1 MSEVKIQNIEDLT
14 GVGPAIA
21 EKFREAGYS
30 TLEEIGTQSPGQLSD
45 ATGIGQESCAK
56 YIKEAGK
63 NAKIG
68 SFLTGTELMEK
79 RATVGKLTTSSS
91 TFDELLG
98 GGVETQSITEFYGQY
113 GSGKTQFML
122 QLAVNAQ
129 LPVEQGG
136 LGGEVA
142 IIDTENTFRPERI
155 ISMAKALEL
164 DPDEVLSKIHVG
176 RAYNSHQQMLM
187 VKKVKE
193 IAKEKPIKM
202 LAVDSLTGAFRA
214 EYIGRGTLAERQGKI
229 NAHMS
234 ALARFGDLHNA
245 AVVVTN
251 QVSSNPAAFFGDPTK
266 PIGGNIVGHTSK
278 FRIYLRRGKAGRRV
292 CRLVDSPHLPENEA
306 LVSITEDG
314 IRDGGVPRFRQEIWS
329 CNGRRQR
336 VRLAPFWRC
345 RKR

>member
-1 MSEVKIQNIEDLT
+1 MSEVKIQNIEDLP

-68 SFLTGTELMEK
+68 AFLTGTELMEK

-113 GSGKTQFML
+113 GTGKTQFIL

-129 LPVEQGG
+129 LPIKQGG

-187 VKKVKE
+187 VEKVKE
-193 IAKEKPIKM
+193 IAKERPIKV

-278 FRIYLRRGKAGRRV
+278 FRIYLRRGKAGKRV

-314 IRDGGVPRFRQEIWS
+314 IRDG
-329 CNGRRQR
+329 
-336 VRLAPFWRC
+336 
-345 RKR
+345 

>member
-63 NAKIG
+63 NAKLG

-193 IAKEKPIKM
+193 IAKERPIKM

-278 FRIYLRRGKAGRRV
+278 FRIYLRRGKAGKRV

-314 IRDGGVPRFRQEIWS
+314 IRDG
-329 CNGRRQR
+329 
-336 VRLAPFWRC
+336 
-345 RKR
+345 

>member
-202 LAVDSLTGAFRA
+202 LARKGNNSEFRL
-214 EYIGRGTLAERQGKI
+214 EL
-229 NAHMS
+229 
-234 ALARFGDLHNA
+234 
-245 AVVVTN
+245 
-251 QVSSNPAAFFGDPTK
+251 SSG
-266 PIGGNIVGHTSK
+266 S
-278 FRIYLRRGKAGRRV
+278 RM
-292 CRLVDSPHLPENEA
+292 
-306 LVSITEDG
+306 
-314 IRDGGVPRFRQEIWS
+314 
-329 CNGRRQR
+329 
-336 VRLAPFWRC
+336 
-345 RKR
+345 

>member
-214 EYIGRGTLAERQGKI
+214 EYIGRGKLAERQGKI

-314 IRDGGVPRFRQEIWS
+314 IRDG
-329 CNGRRQR
+329 
-336 VRLAPFWRC
+336 
-345 RKR
+345 

>member
-1 MSEVKIQNIEDLT
+1 MSEVKIQNIEDLP

-68 SFLTGTELMEK
+68 AFLTGTELLEK
-79 RATVGKLTTSSS
+79 RATVGKLTTSSN

-113 GSGKTQFML
+113 GSGKTQFIL

-187 VKKVKE
+187 VEKVKE
-193 IAKEKPIKM
+193 IAKENPIKM

-278 FRIYLRRGKAGRRV
+278 FRIYLRRGKAGKRV

-314 IRDGGVPRFRQEIWS
+314 IRDG
-329 CNGRRQR
+329 
-336 VRLAPFWRC
+336 
-345 RKR
+345 

>member
-1 MSEVKIQNIEDLT
+1 MSEVKIQNIKDLT

-266 PIGGNIVGHTSK
+266 PVGGNIVGHTSK

-314 IRDGGVPRFRQEIWS
+314 IRDG
-329 CNGRRQR
+329 
-336 VRLAPFWRC
+336 
-345 RKR
+345 

>member
-129 LPVEQGG
+129 LPIEQGG
-136 LGGEVA
+136 LDGEVA

-278 FRIYLRRGKAGRRV
+278 FRIYLRRGKAGKRV

-314 IRDGGVPRFRQEIWS
+314 IRDG
-329 CNGRRQR
+329 
-336 VRLAPFWRC
+336 
-345 RKR
+345 

>member
-1 MSEVKIQNIEDLT
+1 MSEVKIKNIEDLT

-129 LPVEQGG
+129 LPIEQGG
-136 LGGEVA
+136 LDGEVA

-278 FRIYLRRGKAGRRV
+278 FRIYLRRGKAGKRV

-314 IRDGGVPRFRQEIWS
+314 IRDG
-329 CNGRRQR
+329 
-336 VRLAPFWRC
+336 
-345 RKR
+345 

>member
-1 MSEVKIQNIEDLT
+1 MSEVKIKIVEDLP

-21 EKFREAGYS
+21 DKLREAGYD
-30 TLEEIGTQSPGQLSD
+30 TLEAIGTQAPGTLSD
-45 ATGIGQESCAK
+45 ATGIGKESCAK
-56 YIKEAGK
+56 FILEARK
-63 NAKIG
+63 AADIG
-68 SFLTGTELMEK
+68 SFLTGVELMEK

-91 TFDELLG
+91 TFNELLG

-113 GSGKTQFML
+113 GSGKTQFIL
-122 QLAVNAQ
+122 QLAVNAT
-129 LPVEQGG
+129 LPLEQGG
-136 LGGEVA
+136 LDGEVA

-155 ISMAKALEL
+155 ISMSKALDL

-187 VKKVKE
+187 VEKVNE
-193 IAKEKPIKM
+193 IAKTRPIKV

-214 EYIGRGTLAERQGKI
+214 EYIGRGTLSERQGKI
-229 NAHMS
+229 SAHMKE
-234 ALARFGDLHNA
+234 LARFGDLYNA
-245 AVVVTN
+245 AVIVTN

-278 FRIYLRRGKAGRRV
+278 FRIYLRRGKAGKRV

-314 IRDGGVPRFRQEIWS
+314 IR
-329 CNGRRQR
+329 NG
-336 VRLAPFWRC
+336 
-345 RKR
+345 

>member
-45 ATGIGQESCAK
+45 ATGIGKESCAK
-56 YIKEAGK
+56 YIEEAGK

-193 IAKEKPIKM
+193 IAKERPIKM

-278 FRIYLRRGKAGRRV
+278 FRIYLRRGKAGKRV

-314 IRDGGVPRFRQEIWS
+314 IRDG
-329 CNGRRQR
+329 
-336 VRLAPFWRC
+336 
-345 RKR
+345 

>member
-1 MSEVKIQNIEDLT
+1 M
-14 GVGPAIA
+14 
-21 EKFREAGYS
+21 
-30 TLEEIGTQSPGQLSD
+30 EEIGTQSPGQLSD

-63 NAKIG
+63 NAKLG

-314 IRDGGVPRFRQEIWS
+314 IRDG
-329 CNGRRQR
+329 
-336 VRLAPFWRC
+336 
-345 RKR
+345 

>member
-1 MSEVKIQNIEDLT
+1 MSEVKIKNIEDLT

-129 LPVEQGG
+129 LPIEQGG
-136 LGGEVA
+136 LDGEVA

-314 IRDGGVPRFRQEIWS
+314 IRDG
-329 CNGRRQR
+329 
-336 VRLAPFWRC
+336 
-345 RKR
+345 

>member
-1 MSEVKIQNIEDLT
+1 MSEVKIQNIEDLP

-176 RAYNSHQQMLM
+176 RAYNSHQQRLM
-187 VKKVKE
+187 VEKVKE
-193 IAKEKPIKM
+193 IAKERPIKV

-278 FRIYLRRGKAGRRV
+278 FRIYLRRGKAGKRV

-314 IRDGGVPRFRQEIWS
+314 IRDG
-329 CNGRRQR
+329 
-336 VRLAPFWRC
+336 
-345 RKR
+345 

>member
-1 MSEVKIQNIEDLT
+1 MSEVKIKIVEDLP

-21 EKFREAGYS
+21 DKLREAGYD
-30 TLEEIGTQSPGQLSD
+30 TLEAIGTQAPGTLSD
-45 ATGIGQESCAK
+45 ATGIGKESCAK
-56 YIKEAGK
+56 FILEARK
-63 NAKIG
+63 AADIG

-79 RATVGKLTTSSS
+79 RATVSKLTTSSS

-113 GSGKTQFML
+113 GSGKTQFIL
-122 QLAVNAQ
+122 QLAVNAT
-129 LPVEQGG
+129 LPREQGG
-136 LGGEVA
+136 LGGDVA

-155 ISMAKALEL
+155 ISMSKALDL

-187 VKKVKE
+187 VEKVHE
-193 IAKEKPIKM
+193 IAKTSPIKM
-202 LAVDSLTGAFRA
+202 LAVDSLTGAFRS
-214 EYIGRGTLAERQGKI
+214 ESDRQGKI
-229 NAHMS
+229 SAHMKE
-234 ALARFGDLHNA
+234 LARFGDLHNA

-278 FRIYLRRGKAGRRV
+278 FRIYLRRGKAGKRV

-314 IRDGGVPRFRQEIWS
+314 IR
-329 CNGRRQR
+329 NG
-336 VRLAPFWRC
+336 
-345 RKR
+345 

>member
-1 MSEVKIQNIEDLT
+1 MSEVKIKNIEDLS
-14 GVGPAIA
+14 GVGPAVA
-21 EKFREAGYS
+21 EKFREAGLS
-30 TLEEIGTQSPGQLSD
+30 TIEEIGTQSPGQLSD
-45 ATGIGQESCAK
+45 ATGIGVDSCAK
-56 YIKEAGK
+56 FIQEASK
-63 NAKIG
+63 NANIG

-79 RATVGKLTTSSS
+79 RATVEKLTTSSS

-113 GSGKTQFML
+113 GSGKTQFIL
-122 QLAVNAQ
+122 QLAVNAT
-129 LPVEQGG
+129 LPIEQGG

-155 ISMAKALEL
+155 ISMSKALDL

-187 VKKVKE
+187 VKKVTKL
-193 IAKEKPIKM
+193 AKERPIKM

-214 EYIGRGTLAERQGKI
+214 EYIGRGTLADRQGKI
-229 NAHMS
+229 NAHMTE
-234 ALARFGDLHNA
+234 LASFGDLNNA

-278 FRIYLRRGKAGRRV
+278 FRVYLRRGKAGKRV

-314 IRDGGVPRFRQEIWS
+314 IRDG
-329 CNGRRQR
+329 
-336 VRLAPFWRC
+336 
-345 RKR
+345 

>member
-1 MSEVKIQNIEDLT
+1 MSEVKIQNIEDLP

-68 SFLTGTELMEK
+68 SFLTGAELMEK

-193 IAKEKPIKM
+193 IAKERPIKM

-278 FRIYLRRGKAGRRV
+278 FRIYLRRGKAGKRV

-314 IRDGGVPRFRQEIWS
+314 IRDG
-329 CNGRRQR
+329 
-336 VRLAPFWRC
+336 
-345 RKR
+345 

>member
-1 MSEVKIQNIEDLT
+1 MSEVKIKNIEDLS
-14 GVGPAIA
+14 GVGPAVA
-21 EKFREAGYS
+21 EKFREAGLS
-30 TLEEIGTQSPGQLSD
+30 TIEEIGTQSPGQLSD
-45 ATGIGQESCAK
+45 ATGIGVDSCAK
-56 YIKEAGK
+56 FIQEASK
-63 NAKIG
+63 NANIG

-79 RATVGKLTTSSS
+79 RATVEKLTTSSS

-113 GSGKTQFML
+113 GSGKTQFIL
-122 QLAVNAQ
+122 QLAVNAT
-129 LPVEQGG
+129 LPIEQGG

-155 ISMAKALEL
+155 ISMSKALDL

-187 VKKVKE
+187 VKKVTKL
-193 IAKEKPIKM
+193 AKERPIKM

-214 EYIGRGTLAERQGKI
+214 EYIGRGTLADRQGKI
-229 NAHMS
+229 NAHMTE
-234 ALARFGDLHNA
+234 LASFGDLNNA

-278 FRIYLRRGKAGRRV
+278 FRIYLRRGKAGKRV

-314 IRDGGVPRFRQEIWS
+314 IIDG
-329 CNGRRQR
+329 
-336 VRLAPFWRC
+336 
-345 RKR
+345 

>member
-187 VKKVKE
+187 VEKVKE
-193 IAKEKPIKM
+193 IAKERPIKV

-278 FRIYLRRGKAGRRV
+278 FRIYLRRGKAGKRV

-314 IRDGGVPRFRQEIWS
+314 IRDG
-329 CNGRRQR
+329 
-336 VRLAPFWRC
+336 
-345 RKR
+345 

>member
-1 MSEVKIQNIEDLT
+1 MSEVKIKNIEDLT

-68 SFLTGTELMEK
+68 SFLTGTQLMEK

-98 GGVETQSITEFYGQY
+98 GGGETQSITEFYGQY
-113 GSGKTQFML
+113 GSGKTQFIL

-187 VKKVKE
+187 VEKVKE

-214 EYIGRGTLAERQGKI
+214 EYIGRGTLADRQGKI

-234 ALARFGDLHNA
+234 SLARFGDLHNA

-278 FRIYLRRGKAGRRV
+278 FRIYLRRGKAGKRV

-314 IRDGGVPRFRQEIWS
+314 IRDG
-329 CNGRRQR
+329 
-336 VRLAPFWRC
+336 
-345 RKR
+345 

>member
-1 MSEVKIQNIEDLT
+1 MSEVKIKNIEDLS
-14 GVGPAIA
+14 GVGPAVA
-21 EKFREAGYS
+21 EKFREAGLS
-30 TLEEIGTQSPGQLSD
+30 TIEEIGTQSPGQLSD
-45 ATGIGQESCAK
+45 ATGIGVDSCAK
-56 YIKEAGK
+56 FIQEASK
-63 NAKIG
+63 NANIG

-79 RATVGKLTTSSS
+79 RATVKKLTTSSS

-113 GSGKTQFML
+113 GSGKTQFIL
-122 QLAVNAQ
+122 QLAVNAT
-129 LPVEQGG
+129 LPIEQGG

-155 ISMAKALEL
+155 ISMSKALDL

-187 VKKVKE
+187 VKKVTKL
-193 IAKEKPIKM
+193 AKERPIKV

-214 EYIGRGTLAERQGKI
+214 EYIGRGTLADRQGKI
-229 NAHMS
+229 NAHMTE
-234 ALARFGDLHNA
+234 LASFGDLNNA

-278 FRIYLRRGKAGRRV
+278 FRIYLRRGKAGKRV

-314 IRDGGVPRFRQEIWS
+314 IRDG
-329 CNGRRQR
+329 
-336 VRLAPFWRC
+336 
-345 RKR
+345 

>member
-1 MSEVKIQNIEDLT
+1 M
-14 GVGPAIA
+14 
-21 EKFREAGYS
+21 
-30 TLEEIGTQSPGQLSD
+30 
-45 ATGIGQESCAK
+45 
-56 YIKEAGK
+56 
-63 NAKIG
+63 
-68 SFLTGTELMEK
+68 
-79 RATVGKLTTSSS
+79 
-91 TFDELLG
+91 
-98 GGVETQSITEFYGQY
+98 
-113 GSGKTQFML
+113 
-122 QLAVNAQ
+122 NAQ

-155 ISMAKALEL
+155 ISMAKALDL

-187 VKKVKE
+187 VEKVNE
-193 IAKEKPIKM
+193 IAKERPIKM

-214 EYIGRGTLAERQGKI
+214 EYIGRGTLADRQGKI
-229 NAHMS
+229 NAHMTE
-234 ALARFGDLHNA
+234 LARFGDLNNA

-278 FRIYLRRGKAGRRV
+278 FRVYLRRGKAGKRV

-314 IRDGGVPRFRQEIWS
+314 IIDG
-329 CNGRRQR
+329 
-336 VRLAPFWRC
+336 
-345 RKR
+345 

>member
-68 SFLTGTELMEK
+68 SFLTGTQLMEK

-113 GSGKTQFML
+113 GSGKTQFIL

-187 VKKVKE
+187 VEKVKE

-214 EYIGRGTLAERQGKI
+214 EYIGRGTLADRQGKI

-234 ALARFGDLHNA
+234 SLARFGDLHNA

-278 FRIYLRRGKAGRRV
+278 FRIYLRRGKAGKRV

-306 LVSITEDG
+306 LVSITGDG
-314 IRDGGVPRFRQEIWS
+314 IRDG
-329 CNGRRQR
+329 
-336 VRLAPFWRC
+336 
-345 RKR
+345 

>member
-30 TLEEIGTQSPGQLSD
+30 TLEEIGTQSPGRLSD

-314 IRDGGVPRFRQEIWS
+314 IRDG
-329 CNGRRQR
+329 
-336 VRLAPFWRC
+336 
-345 RKR
+345 

>member
-129 LPVEQGG
+129 LPIEQGG
-136 LGGEVA
+136 LDGEVA

-314 IRDGGVPRFRQEIWS
+314 IRDG
-329 CNGRRQR
+329 
-336 VRLAPFWRC
+336 
-345 RKR
+345 

>member
-278 FRIYLRRGKAGRRV
+278 FRIYLRRGKAGKRV

-314 IRDGGVPRFRQEIWS
+314 IRDG
-329 CNGRRQR
+329 
-336 VRLAPFWRC
+336 
-345 RKR
+345 

>member
-278 FRIYLRRGKAGRRV
+278 FRIYLRRGKAGKRV

-306 LVSITEDG
+306 LVSITEGG
-314 IRDGGVPRFRQEIWS
+314 IRDG
-329 CNGRRQR
+329 
-336 VRLAPFWRC
+336 
-345 RKR
+345 

>member
-68 SFLTGTELMEK
+68 AFLTGTELMEK

-187 VKKVKE
+187 VEKVKE
-193 IAKEKPIKM
+193 IAKERPIKV

-278 FRIYLRRGKAGRRV
+278 FRIYLRRGKAGKRV

-306 LVSITEDG
+306 LISITEDG
-314 IRDGGVPRFRQEIWS
+314 IRDG
-329 CNGRRQR
+329 
-336 VRLAPFWRC
+336 
-345 RKR
+345 

>member
-1 MSEVKIQNIEDLT
+1 MSEVKIKNIEDLS
-14 GVGPAIA
+14 GVGPAVA
-21 EKFREAGYS
+21 EKFREAGLS
-30 TLEEIGTQSPGQLSD
+30 TIEEIGTQSPGQLSD
-45 ATGIGQESCAK
+45 ATGIGVDSCAK
-56 YIKEAGK
+56 FIQEASK
-63 NAKIG
+63 NANIG

-79 RATVGKLTTSSS
+79 RATVKKLTTSSS

-113 GSGKTQFML
+113 GSGKTQFIL
-122 QLAVNAQ
+122 QLAVNAT
-129 LPVEQGG
+129 LPIEQGG

-155 ISMAKALEL
+155 ISMSKALDL

-187 VKKVKE
+187 VKKVTKL
-193 IAKEKPIKM
+193 AKERPIKM

-214 EYIGRGTLAERQGKI
+214 EYIGRGTLADRQGKI
-229 NAHMS
+229 NAHMTE
-234 ALARFGDLHNA
+234 LASFGDLNNA

-278 FRIYLRRGKAGRRV
+278 FRIYLRRGKAGKRV

-314 IRDGGVPRFRQEIWS
+314 IRDG
-329 CNGRRQR
+329 
-336 VRLAPFWRC
+336 
-345 RKR
+345 